1 MKTKVKYLLVSIISL
16 LLGILIA
23 FNLKQN
29 NKEENKLKNAINNV
43 YDSVLYIESYKDDK
57 LISSGSGFIYKI
69 NDKAYI
75 ITNNHVIEES
85 DEIKVLNSDNEEIN
99 AQIVGSDIY
108 SDIAILSIDK
118 KYAKKS
124 VKLGN
129 SDKVEL
135 GDQVFTVG
143 TPIDKKYLNTIT
155 TGIVSGLNRKVK
167 VTLSNGNYLIN
178 AIQTDAAINPGN
190 SGGPLV
196 NLNGEV
202 IGINSMKSEETDVEG
217 ISFCIP
223 INDVKDIINKLEKGN
238 KIEKPTIGLE
248 LINITNKDKL
258 IENYISLDKSITYG
272 VVVTDVYKDYPAYNS
287 GLKIGDVIIS
297 INDDKIED
305 MSYFKYYLYKYNIGD
320 KIEITYIRNNEKKVV
335 NLEL

>member
-16 LLGILIA
+16 LLGILIT

-69 NDKAYI
+69 NDKAYL

-85 DEIKVLNSDNEEIN
+85 DSIKVFNSDNEETN
-99 AQIVGSDIY
+99 AQMVGSDIY
-108 SDIAILSIDK
+108 SDIAVLSIDK

-129 SDKVEL
+129 SGKVEL

-167 VTLSNGNYLIN
+167 VTLSNGNYLID

-202 IGINSMKSEETDVEG
+202 IGINSMKSEETDIEG
-217 ISFCIP
+217 ISFSIP
-223 INDVKDIINKLEKGN
+223 INDVKDVINKLEKGN

>member
-223 INDVKDIINKLEKGN
+223 INDIKDIINKLEKGN

>member
-43 YDSVLYIESYKDDK
+43 YDSVLYIESYRDDK

-85 DEIKVLNSDNEEIN
+85 DEIKVLNSGNEKIN
-99 AQIVGSDIY
+99 AQIVGSDVY

-155 TGIVSGLNRKVK
+155 IGIVSGINRKVK

-217 ISFCIP
+217 ISFSIP
-223 INDVKDIINKLEKGN
+223 INDIKDVINKLEKGN

>member
-16 LLGILIA
+16 LLGILIT

-69 NDKAYI
+69 NDKAYL

-85 DEIKVLNSDNEEIN
+85 DSIKVFNSDNEETN
-99 AQIVGSDIY
+99 AQMVGSDIY
-108 SDIAILSIDK
+108 SDIAVLSIDK

-129 SDKVEL
+129 SGKVEL

-167 VTLSNGNYLIN
+167 VTLSNGNYLID

-202 IGINSMKSEETDVEG
+202 IGINSMKSEETDIEG
-217 ISFCIP
+217 ISFSIP
-223 INDVKDIINKLEKGN
+223 INDVKDVINKLEKGN

-320 KIEITYIRNNEKKVV
+320 KIEITNIRNNEKKVV

>member
-1 MKTKVKYLLVSIISL
+1 MKIKVKYLLVSIISL

-43 YDSVLYIESYKDDK
+43 YDSVLYIESYRDDK

-85 DEIKVLNSDNEEIN
+85 DEIKVLNSGNEEIN

-108 SDIAILSIDK
+108 SDIAVLSIDK

-155 TGIVSGLNRKVK
+155 TGIVSGLNRKMK

-217 ISFCIP
+217 ISFSIP

>member
-85 DEIKVLNSDNEEIN
+85 DEIKVLNSNNEEIN